1 LGRFE
6 EGAVVAESPS
16 RELERLVKDLLQD
29 QEMSM
34 RRLAAATGIDVAAI
48 SKMLSGKQ
56 RVNPEYLQR
65 IAECLKVNPIVL
77 FEAAGFQLERNMS
90 AVEPNLTAICAGLF
104 KDLGWNI
111 QCTRLDIERELQKCE
126 GYANTEEGQLL
137 IVEKFVEKREQL
149 NDSGVFSG
157 VLDEMY
163 AAFLISGIS
172 DIERQ
177 ILGGALLYFIVAT
190 DAIPDYLFPVGYM
203 DDAIALDISYKK
215 WKEYQRRLSS

>member
-1 LGRFE
+1 M
-6 EGAVVAESPS
+6 AESPS

-65 IAECLKVNPIVL
+65 IAECLKVNSIVL

-163 AAFLISGIS
+163 AAFLISDIS

>member
-1 LGRFE
+1 MT
-6 EGAVVAESPS
+6 ES
-16 RELERLVKDLLQD
+16 RARALERLVKDLLHD
-29 QEMSM
+29 RDMSM

-56 RVNPEYLQR
+56 RINPEYLQR

-77 FEAAGFQLERNMS
+77 FEAAGFQLERNES
-90 AVEPNLTAICAGLF
+90 AIEPNLTAICAGLF
-104 KDLGWNI
+104 QDLGWNI

-137 IVEKFVEKREQL
+137 IVEKFVEKRQQL
-149 NDSGVFSG
+149 NDAGVFSG

-163 AAFLISGIS
+163 AAFHTADISTM
-172 DIERQ
+172 ERQ

-215 WKEYQRRLSS
+215 WKKYQHGLSS